1 MNNLVSVIIPN
12 YNGRDFIAACLDSV
26 LRQNYKNVE
35 IIVVDDGST
44 DDSLQI
50 LLSYQDRI
58 QVISIEHQGA
68 SAARNIGISSAK
80 GRFIALLDSDDI
92 WERNKLDQQME
103 KMING
108 NYDLIYCS
116 GREFYSNETSGVVL
130 TAQYSGNCYKYF
142 KQFPARAVIVLGCS
156 SALMRASLLKKSGL
170 FDVSFSGAAEDWD
183 FFRRY
188 CRNAKV
194 GFVPEILVHYRRH
207 DTSTSARPTLD
218 WYLGNTKAI
227 LKMLNEDT
235 KIGFFQKR
243 FIWSKFQYS
252 ALKTFIKRKEAH
264 SALRALIRLLST
276 MRIPGN

>member
-1 MNNLVSVIIPN
+1 MENLVSVVIPN
-12 YNGRDFIAACLDSV
+12 YNGEAYLVACLESV
-26 LRQNYKNVE
+26 LIQDYANIE

-44 DDSLQI
+44 DDSLKI
-50 LLSYQDRI
+50 LLSYRDRI

-92 WERNKLDQQME
+92 WEQNKLDQQME

-116 GREFYSNETSGVVL
+116 GRELYSNETSGVVI

-156 SALMRASLLKKSGL
+156 SALMRASLLKDSGL

-194 GFVPEILVHYRRH
+194 GFVPEILVRYRKH
-207 DTSTSARPTLD
+207 NTSTSARPTLD
-218 WYLGNTKAI
+218 WYSGNTKAI
-227 LKMLNEDT
+227 LKMFNDDS

-243 FIWSKFQYS
+243 FIWTKFQYS
-252 ALKTFIKRKEAH
+252 ALKTFTKRKEAH
-264 SALRALIRLLST
+264 SAFRALIRLLSAI
-276 MRIPGN
+276 RIS